1 MGAQQ
6 QEEEE
11 RVEYEQPVLVA
22 GARTARKVHSSP
34 HSFYH
39 TQPRITLFGCSSMT
53 KMFLNRLSGVAMKS
67 KVRQKLRAA

>member
-1 MGAQQ
+1 MATA

-34 HSFYH
+34 HSS
-39 TQPRITLFGCSSMT
+39 QPRIHLFGCSSIT
-53 KMFLNRLSGVAMKS
+53 KMSLNGLSGEAMKS
-67 KVRQKLRAA
+67 KLTLMLRAA